1 MKKKT
6 LAALVLTC
14 ALLMG
19 TASAALSPVDFA
31 GGSLSGIAADG
42 DGVLVSDVYNKIIWR
57 IEDGKVEQ
65 AVGQINFPDASGEP
79 MGKYEDGSL
88 SSALFTEPWAVTPF
102 LDGYAVSDTDANA
115 IRYFGDRGVYTAAG
129 SQKAGYMDGIGTGVA
144 FTSPTGL
151 ATGEN
156 GEVYIADTGNG
167 AIRVMAEN
175 GEVTTLVSGLV
186 EPTGLCW
193 ADGALYVAET
203 GRNRICKIVDD
214 KMTVVAGIS
223 SGAVESGVYEGGYV
237 NGPVAKAEFDHP
249 QGVAVDKNGT
259 IYVADTGNSAVRKI
273 SNGRVTTLDAARET
287 PNAPVQPR
295 GLLIQGNTL
304 MVTDLFTQTVFE
316 IDLTPVAYRD
326 VAANAWYAEAVVA
339 ATERGITGGTGGG
352 NFSPNRNVTRAM
364 FVTMLSRMHLNAD
377 GTAVINGDSTF
388 SDVAPSAWCVGAVQ
402 WAADQ
407 GIVTGYS
414 NGTFG
419 PDSTITRQQLVT
431 MLYRYAQYMGYD
443 TSVGEDTN
451 ILSYNDFASISEY
464 AIPAMQ
470 WACGEGIISGYAD
483 GTLKPNNIATR
494 AQTVKILMSAMDTFG
509 I

>member
-1 MKKKT
+1 MKHKT
-6 LAALVLTC
+6 LAVLVLTC

-19 TASAALSPVDFA
+19 TASAAWSPVDFA
-31 GGSLSGIAADG
+31 GGSLSGITADG

-57 IEDGKVEQ
+57 IEDGEVKQ

-102 LDGYAVSDTDANA
+102 LDGYAVSDTDANV

-129 SQKAGYMDGIGTGVA
+129 SQKAGYKDGVGTGAA
-144 FTSPTGL
+144 FAAPTGL
-151 ATGEN
+151 ATGGN
-156 GEVYIADTGNG
+156 GEVYIADTNNG
-167 AIRVMAEN
+167 AIRIMAEN

-223 SGAVESGVYEGGYV
+223 SAVESGVYEGGYV

-259 IYVADTGNSAVRKI
+259 IYVADTGNSAIRKI
-273 SNGRVTTLDAARET
+273 DDGRVTTLDAARET

-304 MVTDLFTQTVFE
+304 MVTDIFTQTVFE
-316 IDLTPVAYRD
+316 IDLTPVSFRD
-326 VAANAWYAEAVVA
+326 VAVTALYAEAVA
-339 ATERGITGGTGGG
+339 AAAERGITGGTGGG
-352 NFSPNRNVTRAM
+352 NFSPNRNVTRAQ
-364 FVTMLSRMHLNAD
+364 FVTMLSRMHLNVD
-377 GTAVINGDSTF
+377 GTAVIAGESTF
-388 SDVAPSAWCVGAVQ
+388 TDVVSSAWCADEVS

-407 GIVTGYS
+407 GIVTGYA

-419 PDSTITRQQLVT
+419 PDSTISCQQLVT
-431 MLYRYAQYMGYD
+431 MLYRYAQTMGYD
-443 TSVGEDTN
+443 TSVGENTN
-451 ILSYNDFASISEY
+451 VLSYNDVAAISEY

-470 WACGEGIISGYAD
+470 WACGAGIIEGDANGNLNPY
-483 GTLKPNNIATR
+483 TLATR
-494 AQTVKILMSAMDTFG
+494 AYTVQILMRAMDVFG